1 MPDTTTSPT
10 GYANLLMSQISPQHS
25 FNSQLNSG
33 GSHNFQN
40 TRRDCD
46 TNNTSTM
53 LPEGLWALLDQGRL
67 SPNDPD
73 VNMISQLRREI
84 SELQHTV
91 AFLQSEKTQLVNENL
106 CLNTKCE
113 TLQTILVNSR
123 GSASSTASSSSLSVA
138 SDSTADR
145 KPTLLDVARED
156 SDHDLNA
163 IDYPLVRSWTKKDW
177 QENMPSSTSA
187 NPGSSGKKRG
197 ATRMARG
204 INVACTYLQD
214 QAGQPVSAQRAKTI
228 RLFMLS
234 CFRQLESQGLAPES
248 IGQASLKVLH
258 WLIHML
264 RKHYIELRLCADN
277 WKAMKLMIDNYS
289 QWYNYHVVKKQT
301 SGHVKS
307 EDIETADDDNNIT
320 PPSSSPSATPA
331 VTPPSSSPSATPAVT
346 PPSSS
351 SSTPAATPPSS
362 SSTSHKRVNVD
373 IDPVAEPALKRQ
385 RVEVEDLSPSPL
397 LTGPDNDLYIA
408 PIMPPA
414 SPHTENEI
422 PRHASPEREP
432 TPPPRTDKG
441 KEKEVIT
448 VEVNNPLSNLV
459 FKPRPKPIP
468 KKAPASIDSA
478 TSGTTSAEPTIITPP
493 SNDPSDTNAA
503 SLAVKMELLVA
514 TPTEPIP
521 GAINSKAQPAKKR
534 QPSTKPMRVSSKITA
549 RNLCALEWQS
559 NGHQKEP
566 ASVFATYWN
575 SLSKTDKEVYK
586 HKAALQ
592 LGSAGPTERN
602 GAGDD
607 ADEE

>member
-1 MPDTTTSPT
+1 
-10 GYANLLMSQISPQHS
+10 
-25 FNSQLNSG
+25 
-33 GSHNFQN
+33 
-40 TRRDCD
+40 
-46 TNNTSTM
+46 M
-53 LPEGLWALLDQGRL
+53 LHEGLWALLDQGHL

-73 VNMISQLRREI
+73 VNMISQLKREI

-123 GSASSTASSSSLSVA
+123 GSASSTASSSSLS
-138 SDSTADR
+138 
-145 KPTLLDVARED
+145 
-156 SDHDLNA
+156 
-163 IDYPLVRSWTKKDW
+163 WTKKDW

-197 ATRMARG
+197 ATHMARG

-234 CFRQLESQGLAPES
+234 CFRQLESQGLMPES

-264 RKHYIELRLCADN
+264 CKHCIELRLCTDN

-307 EDIETADDDNNIT
+307 EDIETADDDNNNDKSLLASTPAAT

-331 VTPPSSSPSATPAVT
+331 VTPPSSPSATPAVT
-346 PPSSS
+346 PPFLIFFN
-351 SSTPAATPPSS
+351 AC
-362 SSTSHKRVNVD
+362 
-373 IDPVAEPALKRQ
+373 EPALKRQ
-385 RVEVEDLSPSPL
+385 RVEVE
-397 LTGPDNDLYIA
+397 
-408 PIMPPA
+408 
-414 SPHTENEI
+414 
-422 PRHASPEREP
+422 EREP

-493 SNDPSDTNAA
+493 SNDPSDTNTA

-514 TPTEPIP
+514 TPTEPTP
-521 GAINSKAQPAKKR
+521 SAINSKAQPAKKR

-575 SLSKTDKEVYK
+575 GLSKTDKEVYK

-592 LGSAGPTERN
+592 LSSAGPTKRN
-602 GAGDD
+602 GTGDD
-607 ADEE
+607 TDKE